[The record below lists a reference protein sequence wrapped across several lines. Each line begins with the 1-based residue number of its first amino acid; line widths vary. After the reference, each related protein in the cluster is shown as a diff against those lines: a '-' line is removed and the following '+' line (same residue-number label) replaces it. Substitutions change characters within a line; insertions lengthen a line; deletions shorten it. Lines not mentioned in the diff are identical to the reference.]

1 MSRKW
6 WMRANREDPD
16 QMLHYALA
24 DLGLHFLLKHVQILR
39 VNMEVLCDLQTLS
52 FSILQDIEDL
62 T

>member
-6 WMRANREDPD
+6 WMRANRGDPD

-52 FSILQDIEDL
+52 F
-62 T
+62 